1 LGIGKITPEANPSGR
16 QWIEDSEMAKLWVRA
31 CSTMVAIAASM
42 AVTSAG
48 SANEPPTAESA
59 EIPKA
64 MNEIFFSHWGPY
76 SNTRTLGGQ
85 LNILFGF
92 GGFPERRIQKD
103 ADAVGNATAYLLE
116 QQATAGPTLR
126 VPDLLNPYETSVQYL
141 PAAPSGGA
149 ISGSEFIF
157 ESGLTP

>member
-1 LGIGKITPEANPSGR
+1 
-16 QWIEDSEMAKLWVRA
+16 MAKLWPRT
-31 CSTMVAIAASM
+31 CSVTIAMIASM
-42 AVTSAG
+42 TVASAS
-48 SANEPPTAESA
+48 SADEPPTSESA
-59 EIPKA
+59 DIPTA
-64 MNEIFFSHWGPY
+64 MNEIFFGHIGPF

-103 ADAVGNATAYLLE
+103 ADAVTNATTYLLE

-141 PAAPSGGA
+141 PAAPSGA

-157 ESGLTP
+157 E